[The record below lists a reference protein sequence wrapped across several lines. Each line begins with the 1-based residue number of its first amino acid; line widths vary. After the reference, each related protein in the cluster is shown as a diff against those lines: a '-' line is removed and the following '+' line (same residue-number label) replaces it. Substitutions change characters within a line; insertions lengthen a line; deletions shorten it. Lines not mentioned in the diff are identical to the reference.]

1 MRLSNVERGDGIKH
15 RVLFGIIRVTSGF
28 RAPDVVRTLLY
39 RKKFFGAPHTRHT
52 RAAMR
57 GPRRGRWA
65 NASCSQPT
73 YRTSISAC
81 SELGLTP
88 RSRRP
93 PSAPS

>member
-52 RAAMR
+52 QAAMR
-57 GPRRGRWA
+57 GP
-65 NASCSQPT
+65 
-73 YRTSISAC
+73 SAW
-81 SELGLTP
+81 SVGERELFAAYVSHLNQCLF
-88 RSRRP
+88 
-93 PSAPS
+93 